1 MVDSSKYTSR
11 QIKWVNVTRLD
22 CFRETRQNFM
32 APLFCKLSPA
42 VRSALFWMFS
52 TLFYTL
58 FVQRRFGA
66 FLAIK
71 VFSFSLLAPQSHF
84 ANFCLLLCC
93 AKVVSSLIRIL
104 SQRTVHPLDFLYKMG
119 STAPACSNERSS
131 LFIRCHCKT

>member
-11 QIKWVNVTRLD
+11 PIKWVNVTRLD

-42 VRSALFWMFS
+42 VRPYFGCFQRCFIPFSCNADLEHFWLSKSFLFHCWLLS
-52 TLFYTL
+52 HISQI
-58 FVQRRFGA
+58 FV
-66 FLAIK
+66 
-71 VFSFSLLAPQSHF
+71 
-84 ANFCLLLCC
+84 C